1 MWACLG
7 FIFPFVAN
15 FNQTKQ
21 IELGV
26 DTVVYSNFITL
37 SHIGLF
43 VNVQVV
49 LELVSFPDHFSEK
62 GSGNETILEP
72 DPLHG
77 EEEWPGTC
85 LHSSCPQV
93 VLLT

>member
-1 MWACLG
+1 MG
-7 FIFPFVAN
+7 VSKFHFPFVAN

-26 DTVVYSNFITL
+26 DTVVYGNCNFITL

-49 LELVSFPDHFSEK
+49 LELVSFPDHFSER
-62 GSGNETILEP
+62 GL
-72 DPLHG
+72 
-77 EEEWPGTC
+77 GTR
-85 LHSSCPQV
+85 LSWN
-93 VLLT
+93 